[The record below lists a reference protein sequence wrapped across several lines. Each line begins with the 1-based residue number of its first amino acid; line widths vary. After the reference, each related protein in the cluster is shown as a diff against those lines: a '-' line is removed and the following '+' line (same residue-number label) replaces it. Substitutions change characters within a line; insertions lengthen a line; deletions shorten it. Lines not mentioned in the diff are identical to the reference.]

1 MRHLSKTCVLFFTV
15 ALIFSLAGCPG
26 PDTPNPNAGY
36 TISLPSSVSNGTLTA
51 SRTTAKAGDSV
62 SLFVTPEWGYEID
75 YLTVKDSNN
84 YAITVTNHEDA
95 LPAYSEFTM
104 PASNVTVSIAFKRVP
119 LNWSYGV
126 DDNNPEDPGEITD
139 FAPNNTGN
147 GCSFNVQFTDDN
159 PYADTYSP
167 SKVGVGNIYVKGGVR
182 YRITWINQ
190 TTPENGIIGLN
201 GFWKNRTCEWVD
213 GYTNRTVIGQPG
225 LYYVDFSTS
234 NNDVVDI
241 VFRPNHVSGDY
252 AISNFNVSEGF
263 YYVMFNTG
271 VDNIVVEPKT
281 VEPGNTITAPANP
294 TRDGYVFEG
303 WTRSEY
309 YNGQYFNFET
319 TPINQDITLYARWT
333 RIYTVTFNT
342 NGGSAAPATQHV
354 RAYGYATEPDE
365 PTRSG
370 YAFKGWRKS
379 GSSYNF
385 NFNTSIS
392 SDIQLTAQWNPT
404 VTFDPNGGSLASGVQ
419 SVLDVTSGST
429 VLRPSDPTRGGVGGR
444 VGYGLFLGWYNGDT
458 LFDFDTPI
466 TEPVTLTAHWEHYGT
481 KAPDVAKEVGDIVFK
496 DGSATPYTA
505 ELVLDNAHKKAAIA
519 VIFYKGTGCN
529 NDGDNIPRTLG
540 VGVVRGSGKWVA
552 NGNDFNKIIN
562 SIACSYSREADGAC
576 TFTGDR
582 NGSDNLEQ
590 IAAFLNEQH
599 QSDETIANDTGVG
612 ENSTKTSAEAAALY
626 PAFYFAKNYKAK
638 SSPYS
643 GSTVAGTAYEN
654 GWYLPSIAELYQI
667 YTSGFGTVIQSV
679 GGNFIDNDRYW
690 SSSLLIS
697 TSSNER
703 PKAYYLEFSDGTLG
717 ARPWSDDERN
727 FIAIR
732 EF

>member
-1 MRHLSKTCVLFFTV
+1 MRHLSKTCVLLFAA
-15 ALIFSLAGCPG
+15 ALIFSLAGCPS

-84 YAITVTNHEDA
+84 NAITVTNHEDA

-139 FAPNNTGN
+139 FAPNNSGN
-147 GCSFNVQFTDDN
+147 GCSFNVQFTNDS

-201 GFWKNRTCEWVD
+201 GFWKNRTREWVD

-234 NNDVVDI
+234 TNDVVDI

-271 VDNIVVEPKT
+271 VDNIVVEPKI
-281 VEPGNTITAPANP
+281 VEPGNTVTAPANP
-294 TRDGYVFEG
+294 TRDRYVFEG
-303 WTRSEY
+303 WTRNEY
-309 YNGQYFNFET
+309 FNGEYFNFET

-333 RIYTVTFNT
+333 RIYTVTFDT

-354 RAYGYATEPDE
+354 REYGRATEPDD
-365 PTRSG
+365 PTKAG
-370 YAFKGWRKS
+370 YVFKGWRAS
-379 GSSYNF
+379 GSSSNF
-385 NFNTSIS
+385 MFNS
-392 SDIQLTAQWNPT
+392 SVQNDIQLTAQWNPT

-419 SVLDVTSGST
+419 SVKEVQSGNRVS
-429 VLRPSDPTRGGVGGR
+429 RPRDPTRGGVG
-444 VGYGLFLGWYNGDT
+444 YGVFLGWYNSET
-458 LFDFDTPI
+458 LFDFNTPI

-481 KAPDVAKEVGDIVFK
+481 KAPDDAKEVGDIVFK
-496 DGSATPYTA
+496 DGSAMPSEVFAALGET
-505 ELVLDNAHKKAAIA
+505 EKNAIKEAAIA

-529 NDGDNIPRTLG
+529 NDGDNTPRTLG
-540 VGVVRGSGKWVA
+540 VGVRKGYDKKWGA
-552 NGNDFNKIIN
+552 DGNGEDQEIN
-562 SIACSYSREADGAC
+562 AIACEKRGEAGAYS
-576 TFTGDR
+576 FTGDR
-582 NGSDNLEQ
+582 NGRDNLEQ

-626 PAFYFAKNYKAK
+626 PAFYFAKNYKEEYA
-638 SSPYS
+638 SR
-643 GSTVAGTAYEN
+643 VAGTAYED
-654 GWYLPSIAELYQI
+654 GWYIPSIAELYQI
-667 YTSGFGTVIQSV
+667 YTSGSGEVINSV
-679 GGNFIDNDRYW
+679 GDSLLNGRCW
-690 SSSLLIS
+690 SSSL
-697 TSSNER
+697 SS
-703 PKAYYLEFSDGTLG
+703 KWVYYLNFSDGTVS
-717 ARPWSDDERN
+717 SDWQAYEKSVL
-727 FIAIR
+727 AIR

>member
-1 MRHLSKTCVLFFTV
+1 MRHLSKLCVLLFAA
-15 ALIFSLAGCPG
+15 ALIFNLAGCPS

-84 YAITVTNHEDA
+84 NAITVTSHADE

-139 FAPNNTGN
+139 FTPNNTGN
-147 GCSFNVQFTDDN
+147 GCSFNVQFTNDS

-213 GYTNRTVIGQPG
+213 GYTNHTVIGRPG

-234 NNDVVDI
+234 TNDVVDI

-263 YYVMFNTG
+263 YYVMFNTRD
-271 VDNIVVEPKT
+271 DNVVVEPKT
-281 VEPGNTITAPANP
+281 VEPGNTVTAPANP

-303 WTRSEY
+303 WTRSES

-333 RIYTVTFNT
+333 RVYTVTFDT

-354 RAYGYATEPDE
+354 REYGRATEPDD
-365 PTRSG
+365 PTKAG

-379 GSSYNF
+379 GSNNNFSFGSY
-385 NFNTSIS
+385 IDR
-392 SDIQLTAQWNPT
+392 DITLYAQWNPT

-419 SVLDVTSGST
+419 SVKDVTSGNRVS
-429 VLRPSDPTRGGVGGR
+429 RPRDPTRGGVG
-444 VGYGLFLGWYNGDT
+444 YGVFLGWYNGET
-458 LFDFDTPI
+458 LFDFNTPI

-505 ELVLDNAHKKAAIA
+505 ELELDDAHKKAAIA

-540 VGVVRGSGKWVA
+540 VGVVTSSGKWVE
-552 NGNDFNKIIN
+552 NGNGYNKIIN
-562 SIACSYSREADGAC
+562 SIACPKSENAGAY

-599 QSDETIANDTGVG
+599 QSDENIANDTGVG

-667 YTSGFGTVIQSV
+667 YTSGSGTVIRSV
-679 GGNFIDNDRYW
+679 GGNFIDNDWYW
-690 SSSLLIS
+690 SSSLMIS
-697 TSSNER
+697 TNSNESA
-703 PKAYYLEFSDGTLG
+703 KAYYLKFSDGIPDS
-717 ARPWSDDERN
+717 RPVNGDDRRI
-727 FIAIR
+727 IAIR